1 MTPLKI
7 SSAGISSLYLQM
19 HCSGSCVGL
28 FLLSYRDSCAC
39 GLSGDLFILVYS
51 VDSRE
56 SFDEVQRLLGE
67 IYEAKGQHSGVGAAP
82 TIRSGGGGDPQSGT
96 ADRPVIRRGLGKR
109 GPPMVIVGNKCD
121 RDVQQRAVTVG
132 ELQDLVDT
140 MPNCVGME
148 VSALLNHNVEE
159 VFVQL
164 FVLARLPTEMSPSQ
178 HRRVPI
184 TYVGG
189 GSAKLKKGVSLDG
202 DSSTAQ
208 RSGSARVGTSLLR
221 RQLSDA
227 CGAVAPNVRRPSIRT
242 DLLLLQTR
250 TRAAATGSGGLGGF
264 RATSGSDKEIHLIRK
279 DSGRCVVQ

>member
-1 MTPLKI
+1 MI
-7 SSAGISSLYLQM
+7 SYYLWR
-19 HCSGSCVGL
+19 
-28 FLLSYRDSCAC
+28 FNYLLTYFAWRCT
-39 GLSGDLFILVYS
+39 GDLFILVYS

-56 SFDEVQRLLGE
+56 SFDEVKRLLVD
-67 IYEAKGQHSGVGAAP
+67 IYEAKGQHSGVAAP
-82 TIRSGGGGDPQSGT
+82 TVRAGGGTDPVPAES
-96 ADRPVIRRGLGKR
+96 ADRPALRRPLGKHS
-109 GPPMVIVGNKCD
+109 PPMVIVGNKCD
-121 RDVQQRAVTVG
+121 RDLHRAVVVG
-132 ELQDLVDT
+132 ELQDLVQT
-140 MPNCVGME
+140 MPQCVGIE
-148 VSALLNHNVEE
+148 ASALLNHNVEE
-159 VFVQL
+159 IFVQL

-202 DSSTAQ
+202 ETVGP

-250 TRAAATGSGGLGGF
+250 SRAAAGSSGLAGF

-279 DSGRCVVQ
+279 DSGRCLVQ

>member
-1 MTPLKI
+1 M
-7 SSAGISSLYLQM
+7 
-19 HCSGSCVGL
+19 
-28 FLLSYRDSCAC
+28 
-39 GLSGDLFILVYS
+39 
-51 VDSRE
+51 E
-56 SFDEVQRLLGE
+56 E
-67 IYEAKGQHSGVGAAP
+67 I
-82 TIRSGGGGDPQSGT
+82 
-96 ADRPVIRRGLGKR
+96 
-109 GPPMVIVGNKCD
+109 
-121 RDVQQRAVTVG
+121 
-132 ELQDLVDT
+132 
-140 MPNCVGME
+140 
-148 VSALLNHNVEE
+148 
-159 VFVQL
+159 FVQL

-202 DSSTAQ
+202 EALGGP

-250 TRAAATGSGGLGGF
+250 GRALGSGGF